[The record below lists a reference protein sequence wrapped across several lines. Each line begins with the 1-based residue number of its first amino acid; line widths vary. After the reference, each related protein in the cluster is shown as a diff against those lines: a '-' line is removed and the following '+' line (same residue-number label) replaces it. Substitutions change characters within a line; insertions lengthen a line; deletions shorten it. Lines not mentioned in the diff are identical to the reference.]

1 MTRNFRRFFAVAAL
15 AVLPACSDSSGP
27 SQAQAVTGS
36 YALISING
44 ILVPVVFSVDQFFV
58 LQITGG
64 TLTMNSNN
72 TFTAAATYQQ
82 TPAGGGTA
90 TSETITCTGTYA
102 MSGTTITFTEANS
115 ANEACGGVYTATW
128 DGTNTLTVNFDVGVE
143 ALFRK
148 Q

>member
-1 MTRNFRRFFAVAAL
+1 MRRSIKRFIGLAAL
-15 AVLPACSDSSGP
+15 AILPACSDSSGP
-27 SQAQAVTGS
+27 NQVQAVTGS

-44 ILVPVVFSVDQFFV
+44 ILVPVVFSVDQFFI
-58 LQITGG
+58 LQITAG

-72 TFTAAATYQQ
+72 TFSAAATYQQ

-102 MSGTTITFTEANS
+102 KSGTTVTFTEANS
-115 ANEACGGVYTATW
+115 ANDACGGVYTATW
-128 DGTNTLTVNFDVGVE
+128 DGTNTLTVEFDVGVQ

-148 Q
+148 